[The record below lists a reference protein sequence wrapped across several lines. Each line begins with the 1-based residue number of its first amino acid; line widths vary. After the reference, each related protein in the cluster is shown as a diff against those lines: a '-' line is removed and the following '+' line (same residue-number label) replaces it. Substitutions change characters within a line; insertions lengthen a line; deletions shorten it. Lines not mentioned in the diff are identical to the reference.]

1 MLPQGSAPGKLFAGA
16 DCLLDGVDVGR
27 GRLQVDSLAL
37 FAVPASDL
45 ATLDERARTHVE
57 AAR

>member
-1 MLPQGSAPGKLFAGA
+1 M
-16 DCLLDGVDVGR
+16 
-27 GRLQVDSLAL
+27 DSLAL